1 MSGEIEDKQMA
12 IYSYGPGRSINELK
26 KMLIIDG
33 EHFSGTAVTDGYTVY
48 DNYTDFSGH
57 AGYWAHAVTPH
68 RGCDD
73 IRINIYKEFQNK
85 STSDDRR
92 HEIPK
97 KDNPVFGHQLWLL
110 QMIGKVFGY
119 ERKLKGKNAGLDEL

>member
-57 AGYWAHAVTPH
+57 AGCWAHYSS
-68 RGCDD
+68 
-73 IRINIYKEFQNK
+73 RIIILDKL
-85 STSDDRR
+85 TSAF
-92 HEIPK
+92 I
-97 KDNPVFGHQLWLL
+97 
-110 QMIGKVFGY
+110 
-119 ERKLKGKNAGLDEL
+119 